1 MLRISVIAAA
11 TGSILAASPLIAQN
25 EDPSDIP
32 METPYGTPSP
42 DHHGM
47 PSNPPRLGADP
58 YCGSPNCPV
67 AMRAPDVEHLDGG
80 LVERSPRG
88 FGYAPSQRRHSYPAG
103 PHNSPQAAHAFRP
116 RGQAPKS
123 RHHSG
128 RYLTG
133 CPTPGC

>member
-1 MLRISVIAAA
+1 MLRLSVIAAV
-11 TGSILAASPLIAQN
+11 TGLILGAAQN

-58 YCGSPNCPV
+58 YCGSPQCPV
-67 AMRAPDVEHLDGG
+67 AMRPPDAEHLDGG
-80 LVERSPRG
+80 LVERSHRG
-88 FGYAPSQRRHSYPAG
+88 TFGYAPSHRRHSYHAG
-103 PHNSPQAAHAFRP
+103 PHNSPQASHDFRP
-116 RGQAPKS
+116 RGQAPKP

-133 CPTPGC
+133 CPSPNC